1 MPVLRC
7 SATGKRFWLRSPSM
21 GMVLVILSDK
31 EAMMNST
38 LIANVLILI
47 ANIGVLGLTIK
58 VYTEFIKEKKYRQ
71 P

>member
-1 MPVLRC
+1 
-7 SATGKRFWLRSPSM
+7 M
-21 GMVLVILSDK
+21 GMVLVILSAK
-31 EAMMNST
+31 AAMMNST

-47 ANIGVLGLTIK
+47 ANLGVLGLTIK